1 MRFSKYEK
9 SQILS
14 SELYHPVKLFD
25 EKLCIYETCHKHV
38 YKNETPSQAV
48 CNKMALDPLPDELKD
63 FKKLGDI
70 LISKRFFFSEKK
82 GLENLSVLK
91 LAETHLQHYRR
102 SCKYMQYFITY
113 SSFQG
118 LILVKLK
125 RGYK

>member
-14 SELYHPVKLFD
+14 SELYHPVKSFD

-70 LISKRFFFSEKK
+70 LISKRFFFFRKERFGKSECSKTSGDIYNIIVEAANICNILSHTAVSK
-82 GLENLSVLK
+82 G
-91 LAETHLQHYRR
+91 
-102 SCKYMQYFITY
+102 
-113 SSFQG
+113 
-118 LILVKLK
+118 
-125 RGYK
+125 